1 MSSRSPVPTQR
12 RVVYT
17 NIETPNKDPSTIFH
31 SPYTN
36 GKKSKEYTN
45 PTLISSS
52 VFYDYKLNNVEIKSG
67 QLDHSGRPKSPLNK
81 QYEHFNNQD
90 KQNTPGQQAT
100 PERSKTPRRK
110 RQFDYTK
117 EYLKDHFQ
125 AGMTIQ
131 AETKR
136 PLKKY
141 NFSNTIADF
150 SQICQSNNQ
159 ETMKFQI
166 DRAHDRSL
174 HKSASNINL
183 DQNYKVGTYDQS
195 NNISAFVDQVST
207 PLKKNNSFV
216 NIKKRDDDENYNSQL
231 QNYST
236 RNGRLQEQSQP
247 QTPNRARDSSNI
259 RQANGFGGY
268 ERSMTPNTMQRYLNE
283 QFQNQ
288 TATPKRHENHNSIG
302 DIRQNRSLT
311 PTAYA
316 KYKQSF
322 TPLKECCDQCI
333 NLKMVDQKQQRK
345 QEEKEK
351 DYIDQKSLNK
361 KYNEEQI
368 RLKELTKQK
377 QEQIRKQYGEYI
389 KIKNEEDKQKKQ
401 DKIQENILY
410 NQKMNQQ
417 FEQEKQIELERIKK
431 QKIQKI
437 KMYSQQLK
445 EQIEQKEA
453 QRKFQIE
460 KQRQES
466 ERNHQIQAKA
476 QFERTHMQNKFVPTV
491 VEYREQL
498 LNQQIEQDIQK
509 YKQKDQEQLFYK
521 KIQEQVSKYSEQEK
535 ELLRQIKQKKKQ
547 DYESFIKQKEQILIQ
562 AKEEKKKEEKEIRQK
577 FQNIENEDHLQK
589 LNLRRIENI
598 QKQNFCNVLKDQIQQ
613 KDIQQQKLKQE
624 DIKKSQSTTLLINN
638 SSYQNLPI
646 NSLSPCT
653 QCHKKVPK
661 YQLALYN

>member
-12 RVVYT
+12 RVVYS
-17 NIETPNKDPSTIFH
+17 NLETPNKDPSTIFH

-45 PTLISSS
+45 PNFISSS
-52 VFYDYKLNNVEIKSG
+52 IFYDYKLNNVEIKSG
-67 QLDHSGRPKSPLNK
+67 QLDHSGRPKSPINK
-81 QYEHFNNQD
+81 QYEHINNYERS
-90 KQNTPGQQAT
+90 NTPGQQAT

-110 RQFDYTK
+110 RQFDNTK
-117 EYLKDHFQ
+117 EHIRDHFQ
-125 AGMTIQ
+125 AGMMIQ

-141 NFSNTIADF
+141 NFSNTVTDF
-150 SQICQSNNQ
+150 SQSCLSNNQ
-159 ETMKFQI
+159 ETVKFYL
-166 DRAHDRSL
+166 DKVHDRSM
-174 HKSASNINL
+174 HRSASNINL
-183 DQNYKVGTYDQS
+183 DQNFKVGTNDQS
-195 NNISAFVDQVST
+195 NNVSAFKDQVST
-207 PLKKNNSFV
+207 SLKKNNSFA
-216 NIKKRDDDENYNSQL
+216 NIKKRDDDENYNSQI
-231 QNYST
+231 QHYST
-236 RNGRLQEQSQP
+236 KNGRLQEYSQP
-247 QTPNRARDSSNI
+247 QTPNRASEPSNI
-259 RQANGFGGY
+259 RQANVVGGQ

-283 QFQNQ
+283 QLQHQ

-302 DIRQNRSLT
+302 DVRQNRSLT

-333 NLKMVDQKQQRK
+333 NLKMMEQKQQRK

-351 DYIDQKSLNK
+351 DQIDQKSINQ

-368 RLKELTKQK
+368 RFKELTKKK

-401 DKIQENILY
+401 DKIQENIIY

-445 EQIEQKEA
+445 DQIEQKEI
-453 QRKFQIE
+453 QRKYQIE
-460 KQRQES
+460 KQKQES
-466 ERNHQIQAKA
+466 ERNHQLQAKA
-476 QFERTHMQNKFVPTV
+476 QYERTYMQNKFVPTV
-491 VEYREQL
+491 VEYREHL
-498 LNQQIEQDIQK
+498 LNQQIEQDMQK
-509 YKQKDQEQLFYK
+509 YKQKGQEQFFYK

-547 DYESFIKQKEQILIQ
+547 DYESFIKQKEQIEAK

-589 LNLRRIENI
+589 LNSRRIDNI
-598 QKQNFCNVLKDQIQQ
+598 KKQNFCNILKDQIQQ
-613 KDIQQQKLKQE
+613 KEIQQQKLKLE
-624 DIKKSQSTTLLINN
+624 DIKKSQSTTLLINS

>member
-12 RVVYT
+12 RVIYT
-17 NIETPNKDPSTIFH
+17 NLETPNKDPSTIFH

-52 VFYDYKLNNVEIKSG
+52 VFYDYKLNNVDIKSG
-67 QLDHSGRPKSPLNK
+67 QLDHSGRPKSPIN
-81 QYEHFNNQD
+81 QQNEHISNQD
-90 KQNTPGQQAT
+90 RSNTPVQKAT

-110 RQFDYTK
+110 RQFDNTR
-117 EYLKDHFQ
+117 EHIRDHFQ
-125 AGMTIQ
+125 AGMMIQ

-141 NFSNTIADF
+141 NFSNTVTDF
-150 SQICQSNNQ
+150 SQSCLNNNQ
-159 ETMKFQI
+159 ETMKFYLDKIQ
-166 DRAHDRSL
+166 DRSM

-183 DQNYKVGTYDQS
+183 DQNFKVGTNEQS
-195 NNISAFVDQVST
+195 NNVSAFVDQVST
-207 PLKKNNSFV
+207 PLKKNSSFI
-216 NIKKRDDDENYNSQL
+216 NINKRDDDENYNSQL
-231 QNYST
+231 QNFST
-236 RNGRLQEQSQP
+236 RNGRQQEYSQP
-247 QTPNRARDSSNI
+247 QTPNRVRDSSNN
-259 RQANGFGGY
+259 RQVNGGGGY
-268 ERSMTPNTMQRYLNE
+268 ERSMTPNTMQRYLND
-283 QFQNQ
+283 QLQHQ
-288 TATPKRHENHNSIG
+288 TATPKRYENHNSTG
-302 DIRQNRSLT
+302 DVRQNRSLT

-316 KYKQSF
+316 KYRQSF

-333 NLKMVDQKQQRK
+333 NLKMMDQKQQRK
-345 QEEKEK
+345 KEEKEK
-351 DYIDQKSLNK
+351 DYLDQKSINQ
-361 KYNEEQI
+361 KYNDEQI
-368 RLKELTKQK
+368 RFKELTKQK
-377 QEQIRKQYGEYI
+377 QEQVRRQYGEYV

-401 DKIQENILY
+401 DKIQENIIY
-410 NQKMNQQ
+410 NQKMNKQ
-417 FEQEKQIELERIKK
+417 FEQEKQMELERIKN

-445 EQIEQKEA
+445 EQIEQKEI
-453 QRKFQIE
+453 QRKNQIE

-466 ERNHQIQAKA
+466 ERNQQLQAKV
-476 QFERTHMQNKFVPTV
+476 QYERTRMQNKFVPTV

-498 LNQQIEQDIQK
+498 LNQQIEQDMQK

-562 AKEEKKKEEKEIRQK
+562 AKEEKKKEEKEVRQK

-589 LNLRRIENI
+589 LNSRRIENI
-598 QKQNFCNVLKDQIQQ
+598 KKQNFCNVLKDQIQQ
-613 KDIQQQKLKQE
+613 KEILQQQLKQE

-661 YQLALYN
+661 FQLALYN